1 VSKSKNTNL
10 RSELFEWAGIVL
22 PCGIRP
28 GWVPTHV
35 RRRELFEILALLAH
49 SVHIFLNGGAE
60 RRLLAETGTWIRG
73 GNTDSQVISFSDA
86 CDALGIDP
94 QALRKRLFFLKYGE
108 SLKKLRIAPK
118 LSVS

>member
-10 RSELFEWAGIVL
+10 RSELFEWADIVL
-22 PCGIRP
+22 PCEIRQ
-28 GWVPTHV
+28 GWTPTRV

-49 SVHIFLNGGAE
+49 SVQIFLNGSAE

-73 GNTDSQVISFSDA
+73 GNTDSPVISFNDV
-86 CDALGIDP
+86 CDAFGIDP

-108 SLKKLRIAPK
+108 SRKEAAHRA
-118 LSVS
+118 